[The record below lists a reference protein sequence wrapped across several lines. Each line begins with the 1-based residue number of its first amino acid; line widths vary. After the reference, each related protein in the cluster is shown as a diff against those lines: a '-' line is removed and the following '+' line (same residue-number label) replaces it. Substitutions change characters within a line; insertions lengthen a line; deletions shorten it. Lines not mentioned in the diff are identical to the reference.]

1 MKPTILFVDDE
12 ERILDHMRQAL
23 EADYDVLTCLNEA
36 DAFRLFE
43 REKPPVVI
51 LDLSLNQQDPS
62 DLAGMRLLERI
73 IAREPST
80 RVIMLTGNSH
90 DANALRA
97 VQLGASDYYA
107 KPVRVDE
114 LKVIIQRAVHI
125 QNLQQRLQ
133 QTNTELGESFNGIL
147 GQSRSMQRVFHF
159 IERVAGSDLSVL
171 VTGESGTGKELVAYA
186 IHTRSR
192 RKHQSFVSV
201 NCRATSET
209 VLESELFGHGAG
221 ANTGAHNQNRSKCEL
236 ADKGTLFLDEVAD
249 LTPKLQL
256 MLLRFLQD
264 RRIERI
270 GGIQPMVE
278 PDVRIIAATNRDLRK
293 HVENQLFREDLY
305 YRLKV
310 APVALPPLRE
320 RQEDIVPLARYFLQK
335 ACRVHRKHSM
345 TLSSE
350 ANLALTSYPW
360 PGNVRELEN
369 MIDQSVVLS
378 SGSVLTAHD
387 LGIAPDPLPLGVNL
401 KSAKQAMELDF
412 IRKALS
418 RNKGIVSRAA
428 RELGISRVNLY
439 DLMQKHHIR
448 IQEFKVPARNAD
460 YHLNQGEAI

>member
-1 MKPTILFVDDE
+1 
-12 ERILDHMRQAL
+12 
-23 EADYDVLTCLNEA
+23 
-36 DAFRLFE
+36 
-43 REKPPVVI
+43 
-51 LDLSLNQQDPS
+51 
-62 DLAGMRLLERI
+62 
-73 IAREPST
+73 
-80 RVIMLTGNSH
+80 
-90 DANALRA
+90 
-97 VQLGASDYYA
+97 
-107 KPVRVDE
+107 
-114 LKVIIQRAVHI
+114 
-125 QNLQQRLQ
+125 
-133 QTNTELGESFNGIL
+133 
-147 GQSRSMQRVFHF
+147 MQRVFHF